1 MEISKAAGL
10 FNHPDFVIQGK
21 INWADLG
28 CGTGTF
34 TLALASLLTKGSM
47 IYAMDTNERA
57 LKDIPDSFENAVIK
71 KLKGNFVTDKL
82 EFDELDGILMANS
95 LHYVKDKPGFIQ
107 KVTTHLNTQGCF
119 LLVEYDTNIPNSW
132 VPYPQSFSSL
142 QKLFSRFGFSTVLKL
157 NEQPSIYNRSMMYA
171 AVIKR

>member
-1 MEISKAAGL
+1 MEINKAAGL

-47 IYAMDTNERA
+47 IYAMDTNEQA

-107 KVTTHLNTQGCF
+107 KTIPHLNKQGCF
-119 LLVEYDTNIPNSW
+119 LLVEYDTDSPNNW
-132 VPYPQSFSSL
+132 IPYPLTFSSL
-142 QKLFSRFGFSTVLKL
+142 QKLFSGFGFSSIRKL
-157 NEQPSIYNRSMMYA
+157 NELPSIFNRAMMYA
-171 AVIKR
+171 ALIER

>member
-47 IYAMDTNERA
+47 IYAMDTNEQA

-95 LHYVKDKPGFIQ
+95 LHYVKDKPGFIR
-107 KVTTHLNTQGCF
+107 KTIPHLNKKGCF
-119 LLVEYDTNIPNSW
+119 LLVEYDTDSPNNW
-132 VPYPQSFSSL
+132 IPYPLTFSSSL
-142 QKLFSRFGFSTVLKL
+142 KLFSDFGFSSIRKL
-157 NEQPSIYNRSMMYA
+157 NELPSIYNRAMMYA
-171 AVIKR
+171 ALIER